1 MKRFAV
7 ALLVVLLACSLC
19 ACGIYSQDEVDRII
33 EREYQRG
40 YDAGQTAGY
49 NSGYSSGYDDGSSV
63 CSNSIDADTYA
74 DLKEQSDSL
83 FSAISLFEDYIDAA
97 SASAPYETKTPG
109 KMTTSEALKIMAQ
122 EKDAVP
128 LKVTVDGESVALSS
142 VWTDIY
148 LAAKDYTSAVELLKV
163 RAK

>member
-49 NSGYSSGYDDGSSV
+49 NSGYDDGSSV

-83 FSAISLFEDYIDAA
+83 FSAISLLEEYVKIFGETSD
-97 SASAPYETKTPG
+97 SRYEQWLKTHP
-109 KMTTSEALKIMAQ
+109 ELKGM
-122 EKDAVP
+122 ETD
-128 LKVTVDGESVALSS
+128 LSTIWS
-142 VWTDIY
+142 GIFS
-148 LAAKDYTSAVELLKV
+148 AAKDYTSAVEDLYK
-163 RAK
+163 

>member
-33 EREYQRG
+33 DREYQRG
-40 YDAGQTAGY
+40 YDAGQTVGY

-83 FSAISLFEDYIDAA
+83 FSAISLLEDYIDAA
-97 SASAPYETKTPG
+97 SASVPYETKTPG
-109 KMTTSEALKIMAQ
+109 VMTTREALKIMAQ

-148 LAAKDYTSAVELLKV
+148 LAAKDYTSAVEDLYK
-163 RAK
+163 

>member
-33 EREYQRG
+33 DREYQRG

-49 NSGYSSGYDDGSSV
+49 NSGYDDGSSV

-83 FSAISLFEDYIDAA
+83 FSAISLLEEYIDAA
-97 SASAPYETKTPG
+97 SASVPYETKTPG
-109 KMTTSEALKIMAQ
+109 VMTTREALKIMAQ

-148 LAAKDYTSAVELLKV
+148 LAAKDYTSAVEDLYK
-163 RAK
+163 

>member
-49 NSGYSSGYDDGSSV
+49 SSGYDDGSSV

-83 FSAISLFEDYIDAA
+83 FSAISLLEDYIDAA

-109 KMTTSEALKIMAQ
+109 VMTTSEALKIMTQ

-148 LAAKDYTSAVELLKV
+148 LAAKDYTSAVEDLYK
-163 RAK
+163 

>member
-33 EREYQRG
+33 DREYQRG

-83 FSAISLFEDYIDAA
+83 FSAISLLEDYIDAA
-97 SASAPYETKTPG
+97 SGIGSKLPEGARERFIEMGYG
-109 KMTTSEALKIMAQ
+109 
-122 EKDAVP
+122 VP

-148 LAAKDYTSAVELLKV
+148 LAAKDYTSAVEDLYK
-163 RAK
+163 

>member
-7 ALLVVLLACSLC
+7 VLLVVLLACSLC

-49 NSGYSSGYDDGSSV
+49 SSGYDDGSSV

-83 FSAISLFEDYIDAA
+83 FSAISLLEEYIDAA
-97 SASAPYETKTPG
+97 SASVPYETKTPG
-109 KMTTSEALKIMAQ
+109 VMTTREALKIMAQ

-148 LAAKDYTSAVELLKV
+148 LAAKDYTSAVEDLYK
-163 RAK
+163 

>member
-1 MKRFAV
+1 MKRFAAV
-7 ALLVVLLACSLC
+7 LLVVLLAFSLS

-49 NSGYSSGYDDGSSV
+49 NSGYDDGSSV

-74 DLKEQSDSL
+74 DLKGQSDSL
-83 FSAISLFEDYIDAA
+83 FSAISLLEDYIDAA
-97 SASAPYETKTPG
+97 SGVGSKLPEGVRERFIEMGYG
-109 KMTTSEALKIMAQ
+109 
-122 EKDAVP
+122 VP

-148 LAAKDYTSAVELLKV
+148 LAAKDYTSAVEDLYK
-163 RAK
+163 

>member
-1 MKRFAV
+1 MKRFA
-7 ALLVVLLACSLC
+7 ASLLVVLLAFSLS

-40 YDAGQTAGY
+40 YDAGQTA
-49 NSGYSSGYDDGSSV
+49 GYSSGYDDGSSV

-83 FSAISLFEDYIDAA
+83 FSAISLLEDYIDAA

-109 KMTTSEALKIMAQ
+109 VMTTREALKIMAQ

-128 LKVTVDGESVALSS
+128 LKVTVDGESIALSS

-148 LAAKDYTSAVELLKV
+148 LAAKDYSSAVEDLYK
-163 RAK
+163 

>member
-49 NSGYSSGYDDGSSV
+49 NSGYDDGSSV

-83 FSAISLFEDYIDAA
+83 FSA
-97 SASAPYETKTPG
+97 SALRE
-109 KMTTSEALKIMAQ
+109 E
-122 EKDAVP
+122 
-128 LKVTVDGESVALSS
+128 
-142 VWTDIY
+142 
-148 LAAKDYTSAVELLKV
+148 
-163 RAK
+163 

>member
-33 EREYQRG
+33 DREYQRG

-74 DLKEQSDSL
+74 DLKGQSDSL
-83 FSAISLFEDYIDAA
+83 FSAISELEEYVKIFGETSDTR
-97 SASAPYETKTPG
+97 YEQW
-109 KMTTSEALKIMAQ
+109 LKSHP
-122 EKDAVP
+122 EHKGTETD
-128 LKVTVDGESVALSS
+128 LSTIWS
-142 VWTDIY
+142 DIF
-148 LAAKDYTSAVELLKV
+148 LGAKDYTSAVEDLYK
-163 RAK
+163 

>member
-7 ALLVVLLACSLC
+7 VLLVVLLAFSLC

-49 NSGYSSGYDDGSSV
+49 SSGYDDGSSV

-74 DLKEQSDSL
+74 DLKGQSDSL
-83 FSAISLFEDYIDAA
+83 FSAISELEEYVKIFGETSDTR
-97 SASAPYETKTPG
+97 YEQW
-109 KMTTSEALKIMAQ
+109 LKSHPEHKGM
-122 EKDAVP
+122 ETD
-128 LKVTVDGESVALSS
+128 LSTIWS
-142 VWTDIY
+142 DIF
-148 LAAKDYTSAVELLKV
+148 LGAKDYSSAVEDLYK
-163 RAK
+163 